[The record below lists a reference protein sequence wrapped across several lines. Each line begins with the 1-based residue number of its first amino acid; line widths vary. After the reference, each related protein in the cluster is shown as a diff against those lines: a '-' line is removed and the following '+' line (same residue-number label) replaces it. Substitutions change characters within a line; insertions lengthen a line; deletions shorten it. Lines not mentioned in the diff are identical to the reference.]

1 MVSTTSILLPLGL
14 VAYLVCVSSVAGRR
28 YPRTGLMSR
37 DVSPNPCYTMD
48 DQPAECR
55 PDFENA
61 ALGRA
66 VEASSTCGL
75 EPENYCKSTIGKGG
89 NMIRN
94 CFVCDARN
102 PKFSFPAA
110 YLTDVHNPSNVTCWM
125 SKTYDS
131 VQYLSNVTLR
141 LKLNK
146 KYELT
151 YVSLEF
157 CSARPDSMAIYKS
170 DDYGRTWKAFQYY
183 SNDCRAMYN
192 KSSRGVVTKAN
203 EQEALCTQAFS
214 KIDPLS
220 GARVAFS
227 TLEGRP
233 SSANFDKS
241 PALQDWMTAT
251 DIKLVFNK
259 LNTLGDE
266 GRGTDDAGQNS
277 YYYSLSDFAVG
288 GRCKCNGHASRCV
301 RRKKD
306 GKQACDCQHN
316 TAGRD
321 CETCMPFFQDRPWR
335 RATKDEAHGCVEV
348 LSEQQQNATLP
359 SYYERKIG
367 RRNEQLVQRISRG
380 NHQVVL
386 LTTKLGIGHSLIAS
400 QSLPRPLLPQTDK
413 AADPANKV
421 LEHSARGTRV

>member
-1 MVSTTSILLPLGL
+1 MISARTTLGL
-14 VAYLVCVSSVAGRR
+14 LASLLCLSTLGVAARR

-48 DQPAECR
+48 GQPAECR

-66 VEASSTCGL
+66 VEASSTCGF
-75 EPENYCKSTIGKGG
+75 EPENYCKSTIGTDG
-89 NMIRN
+89 NMKRN
-94 CFVCDARN
+94 CFVCDAGN

-183 SNDCRAMYN
+183 SNNCRAMYN
-192 KSSRGVVTKAN
+192 KSARSIVTKAN
-203 EQEALCTQAFS
+203 EQEALCTEAFS
-214 KIDPLS
+214 QIDPLS

-259 LNTLGDE
+259 LNTLGDDS
-266 GRGTDDAGQNS
+266 RGTDDAAQNS

-321 CETCMPFFQDRPWR
+321 CETCKDFYQDRPWR
-335 RATKDEAHGCVEV
+335 RATKDEAHGCVGEY
-348 LSEQQQNATLP
+348 SQAT
-359 SYYERKIG
+359 
-367 RRNEQLVQRISRG
+367 VW
-380 NHQVVL
+380 
-386 LTTKLGIGHSLIAS
+386 
-400 QSLPRPLLPQTDK
+400 
-413 AADPANKV
+413 
-421 LEHSARGTRV
+421 